1 MVWYNRVDQFK
12 VNTIFFFYNAVPD
25 SFWRGRAIGQKE
37 ANTNGVSQIISF
49 VVIDMHVF
57 DRFVV
62 CTVFSLAVIAARRC
76 VDRRSR

>member
-12 VNTIFFFYNAVPD
+12 VNTIYFYNAVPD
-25 SFWRGRAIGQKE
+25 SFCGRAIGQKE
-37 ANTNGVSQIISF
+37 VNTNGVSQTISF

-62 CTVFSLAVIAARRC
+62 CTVFSLAEIAARRC